1 MSMQGAL
8 DNAINGMRE
17 EEAKEALMDIVLV
30 LSNAVSSKE
39 EKYDLLM
46 EICKE
51 RIFDKYL
58 K

>member
-1 MSMQGAL
+1 MSMQGTL